1 MHVAVLDNYY
11 TNDIIFPTYFSGL
24 TLGAHLLMILVTGI
38 LLAVGYEVIP
48 INFSAV
54 PLDLGDDSTKLRTD
68 AWLYVEDDEAV
79 VNLNGN
85 QQNRSIEYQ
94 PLIYVYENEGGNVFT
109 KERLKEIQSFEE
121 TLFADSSY
129 RDKLCQRQYLVNST
143 NSSSTCKKPLSIL
156 RFFDGSYEGI
166 NVDLYDPNFENI
178 PKVLNAAQSMNLSK
192 AILNFHLGKNSV
204 INQKVAK
211 SEVTRTLMYTG
222 WPIEGYNSTND
233 RADDQRDEIDK
244 LIVEVFGKTLE
255 DTFKDGVGDLDFVYN
270 NVALFV
276 DATIKQVILDMML
289 AVASFVFIFLFMWF
303 QTGSIWI
310 TSWGIFSV
318 ISSFNIANLVYRVVF
333 DYRYFGIFH
342 VLSIFIILGIGS
354 DNIFVFMDSWKQS
367 HSTSYKNLALR
378 LTTVYKRAAKAT
390 LITSFTTMI
399 AFLSNVQS
407 PLLAVSSFG
416 LFSAILVLVNYLSV
430 ILFFPTVIMMHHRD
444 RDGNCCCWPMCTRKV
459 NASSEST
466 NDLAGE
472 NSSKS
477 ISQRLIYFFEEPF
490 FKYVI
495 THKITR
501 WVVIACF
508 SVFLV
513 VSIVFSTQL
522 APDTEQVSI
531 LIKIVNM
538 FCCY

>member
-1 MHVAVLDNYY
+1 MHVTVLDNYY
-11 TNDIIFPTYFSGL
+11 TNDFIFPTYFSGL

-38 LLAVGYEVIP
+38 LLAVGFDVIP
-48 INFSAV
+48 INFSAL

-85 QQNRSIEYQ
+85 QQHRSIEYQ

-109 KERLKEIQSFEE
+109 KERLKEIQSFEK

-129 RDKLCQRQYLVNST
+129 RNKLCQLQYPVNST

-156 RFFDGSYEGI
+156 RFFDGSYQGI

-204 INQKVAK
+204 INQKVAE

-318 ISSFNIANLVYRVVF
+318 ISSFNIANLIYRVVF

-367 HSTSYKNLALR
+367 HSTSYKNLGMR

-390 LITSFTTMI
+390 LITSFTTMM

-416 LFSAILVLVNYLSV
+416 LFSGILVLVNYLSV

-444 RDGNCCCWPMCTRKV
+444 RDGNCCCWPMCARKV
-459 NASSEST
+459 NTSSEST

-508 SVFLV
+508 SVFLI

-522 APDTEQVSI
+522 APDTEQVSF
-531 LIKIVNM
+531 LMKIVNM
-538 FCCY
+538 SSCY

>member
-1 MHVAVLDNYY
+1 M
-11 TNDIIFPTYFSGL
+11 IFSIYILGL
-24 TLGAHLLMILVTGI
+24 TLGAHLVMILVTGI

-48 INFSAV
+48 INFSTL

-68 AWLYVEDDEAV
+68 AWLYVKDDDAV
-79 VNLNGN
+79 VNPNGN
-85 QQNRSIEYQ
+85 QQRRSIQYQ
-94 PLIYVYENEGGNVFT
+94 PLTYVYESKSGNVFT
-109 KERLKEIQSFEE
+109 KERLTEIKNFEND
-121 TLFADSSY
+121 LFTDSSY
-129 RDKLCQRQYLVNST
+129 KNKLCQLEYSVNST
-143 NSSSTCKKPLSIL
+143 NSTCKKPLSIL
-156 RFFDGSYEGI
+156 RFFDGSYKNI
-166 NVDLYDPNFENI
+166 NPDLHDPNFENI
-178 PKVLNAAQSMNLSK
+178 SKVLYAAQSMNLSK

-204 INQKVAK
+204 INQKVAE

-222 WPIEGYNSTND
+222 WPIIGYNSTDD
-233 RADDQRDEIDK
+233 RSDDQKDDIDK
-244 LIVEVFGKTLE
+244 LIVDVFGKKLE
-255 DTFKDGVGDLDFVYN
+255 DSFKDGVGDLDFVYN
-270 NVALFV
+270 NAALFI
-276 DATIKQVILDMML
+276 DATIKQVVLDMML

-303 QTGSIWI
+303 QTGSLWI

-318 ISSFNIANLVYRVVF
+318 ISSFNIANLIYRVVF

-367 HSTSYKNLALR
+367 HNTTYKNLAMR

-390 LITSFTTMI
+390 HITSFTTMM

-416 LFSAILVLVNYLSV
+416 LFSGILVLVNYLSV

-444 RDGNCCCWPMCTRKV
+444 RDGNCCCWPTTVCTKKV
-459 NASSEST
+459 NTSSEST
-466 NDLAGE
+466 DDLHEE

-508 SVFLV
+508 SVLLIV
-513 VSIVFSTQL
+513 AIVFSTQL
-522 APDTEQVSI
+522 TPDTEQV
-531 LIKIVNM
+531 N
-538 FCCY
+538 F